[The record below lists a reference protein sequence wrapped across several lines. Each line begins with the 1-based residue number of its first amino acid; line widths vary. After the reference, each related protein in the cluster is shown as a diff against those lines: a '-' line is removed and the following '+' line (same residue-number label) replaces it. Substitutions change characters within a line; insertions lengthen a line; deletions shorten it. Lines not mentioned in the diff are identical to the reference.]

1 MISLFNPTV
10 TDGTLDSVD
19 LGGAA
24 TGVSG
29 DYTITFNA
37 VGTHGDTDS
46 ATATLTIEEA
56 ATVPAE
62 VTASASNIAAISAT
76 IDYDVTLNSD
86 TSVSIQVVPT
96 GATFPPHGNTT
107 ATVDGPG
114 SFEST
119 GLTAS
124 TTYDIVY
131 ASTSNPMNTVAGSFT
146 TIAAQ
151 DMNKSD
157 LIKYAEHQGV
167 DVDSKMTK
175 SQILEL
181 L

>member
-10 TDGTLDSVD
+10 TNGSLDSVN

-24 TGVSG
+24 TGIAGV
-29 DYTITFNA
+29 YTITFNA
-37 VGTHGDTDS
+37 VGTHSDTDS
-46 ATATLTIEEA
+46 ATATLTIEEP

-62 VTASASNIAAISAT
+62 VTASATNITAISAT
-76 IDYDVTLNSD
+76 IDYNVTLNSD

-96 GATFPPHGNTT
+96 GETFPPYGNTQ
-107 ATVDGPG
+107 ATVNGTG

-124 TTYDIVY
+124 TTYDIIY
-131 ASTSNPMNTVAGSFT
+131 ASDLNTTNTVISSFT
-146 TIAAQ
+146 TIAAK

-157 LIKYAEHQGV
+157 LIKYAEHQGLNV
-167 DVDSKMTK
+167 GSKMTK
-175 SQILEL
+175 AQILEL